1 VLNEPKNAWFSVEWI
16 ARLKGIS
23 PDRVVEATYQN
34 ALEVFGWSDLSCPE
48 GVF

>member
-23 PDRVVEATYQN
+23 TDRVIEATYQN
-34 ALEVFGWSDLSCPE
+34 ALEVFGWSDLP
-48 GVF
+48 